1 MQCTPANNDA
11 TDAQSSVTSV
21 NEEASVSQDFLEQSE
36 GYPER
41 AALPQQPSSGTRN
54 LFDDQ
59 SSPED
64 NNGGD
69 CM

>member
-1 MQCTPANNDA
+1 MQCIPANDDA

-21 NEEASVSQDFLEQSE
+21 NEEARISQDFVEQPE
-36 GYPER
+36 EHPER
-41 AALPQQPSSGTRN
+41 VALPQQPSTGTRN
-54 LFDDQ
+54 PFEDQ
-59 SSPED
+59 SSLEH